1 MEYREIPGIRIPM
14 SQIIQGATTLF
25 GDETVS
31 HWENLLDDVMDVGIN
46 AFDTGLVYADQDGN
60 CDERLGRW
68 INERNVR
75 DKVIV
80 IGKGCHPGPPNWEES
95 RVLPECVGEDIEKT
109 LDRMR
114 TDRLDLWLFHRDNE
128 EVPLDELVD
137 AADKQVAAGLIDAW
151 GVSNWSIKRLSNA
164 LEAAKKNSWVKPEAF
179 SPHLSLVTQEQPPW
193 EAVTTIAGDRAQD
206 DREWLKENQ
215 IPVLAWST
223 LAGGYLT
230 SSVDLGT
237 MQTPNTRVQAETARC
252 YHSDTNWLRR
262 KRAIGLA
269 AKKDCTLEQV
279 AVSWVLNADFPTHAL
294 CASRSK
300 TEAFHNVASAEIKL
314 SKSERVWLESGEI
327 IE

>member
-1 MEYREIPGIRIPM
+1 M
-14 SQIIQGATTLF
+14 
-25 GDETVS
+25 
-31 HWENLLDDVMDVGIN
+31 LDDVIDAGIN
-46 AFDTGLVYADQDGN
+46 AFDTGLVYADQDGT

-75 DKVIV
+75 NKVIV

-95 RVLPECVGEDIEKT
+95 RVLPECVGVDIEKT
-109 LDRMR
+109 LDRMG
-114 TDRLDLWLFHRDNE
+114 TDYLDLWLFHRDNE

-137 AADKQVAAGLIDAW
+137 AVDKQVSAGLIHTW
-151 GVSNWSIKRLSNA
+151 GVSNWSIERLSNA
-164 LEAAKKNSWVKPEAF
+164 LEASKKNSWVKPEAF

-193 EAVTTIAGDRAQD
+193 EAVTSIAGDRAQD

-230 SSVDLGT
+230 SSIEFET
-237 MQTPNTRVQAETARC
+237 MQTPNTRLQAEASRC
-252 YHSDTNWLRR
+252 YHSEANWLRR
-262 KRAIGLA
+262 ERAIELA
-269 AKKDCTLEQV
+269 AKKDCTLEQI

-300 TEAFHNVASAEIKL
+300 TCLLYTSP
-314 SKSERVWLESGEI
+314 SPRD
-327 IE
+327 